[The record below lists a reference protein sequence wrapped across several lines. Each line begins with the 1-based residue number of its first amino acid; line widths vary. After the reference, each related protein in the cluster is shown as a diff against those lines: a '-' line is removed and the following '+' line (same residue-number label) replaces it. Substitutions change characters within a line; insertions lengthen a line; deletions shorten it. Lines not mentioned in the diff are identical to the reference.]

1 MTATQLITAI
11 EQRYKLDGAFS
22 RILTYGGLAK
32 CGHRDGWSWK
42 LDLHDL
48 AKHNVI
54 EHDGSLVHDDAA
66 PGQTFAPTGVDRV
79 LVRQLLGASSRADA
93 LTLQDLCHA
102 QVLRQASSGP
112 ISSVLKSISKGEV
125 ALLYKTFGV
134 KQGRESGEG
143 EVLVPKSHVEQWLG
157 QERLPADWTGPEQ
170 GIGFL
175 STFRLVQKI
184 GGMETNVNEKE
195 TG

>member
-1 MTATQLITAI
+1 MPFALLLA
-11 EQRYKLDGAFS
+11 
-22 RILTYGGLAK
+22 YGGVAI
-32 CGHRDGWSWK
+32 CGHRDGWSLK
-42 LDLHDL
+42 LDLHEL

-54 EHDGSLVHDDAA
+54 EHNGSLVHDDAA

-79 LVRQLLGASSRADA
+79 LVRQLLGSSSRADA

-125 ALLYKTFGV
+125 ALLYKTLGV
-134 KQGRESGEG
+134 KQGTANGSESGEGGG
-143 EVLVPKSHVEQWLG
+143 EVLVPKWHVEQWLG

-175 STFRLVQKI
+175 STVRLVQKI
-184 GGMETNVNEKE
+184 GGMETNVSEKE